1 MGGYNFQKTCIFHEN
16 PMKFKDFL
24 WKSDEIWWSQ
34 INQTRGWNDR
44 FRVGPTRVR
53 STRPGARAPT
63 VWNDRERVRSRRP
76 GAETI
81 VSGSDQQA
89 SGLKRSLQAWICARF
104 HRRTPYCGHICPQT
118 SIFTCFA
125 KNENSMCFSKI
136 MDFRSAKFAGKFVR
150 NLMRAHI
157 FPFELRRFLRRS
169 PFSSYTRSSGN

>member
-1 MGGYNFQKTCIFHEN
+1 
-16 PMKFKDFL
+16 MKIRWNL
-24 WKSDEIWWSQ
+24 MKSDQSDQGLKRSFQGRTNEGQ
-34 INQTRGWNDR
+34 INETG
-44 FRVGPTRVR
+44 G
-53 STRPGARAPT
+53 RAPT

-89 SGLKRSLQAWICARF
+89 SGLKRSFQAWICARF